1 MTEISAAD
9 CSGSFHVEGI
19 GERADMK
26 FMIRYRQSIFW
37 LVPLMVLLIAAV
49 AQAEPM
55 ALPSLNIGVGTS
67 SKPNDVAVTIQIFL
81 LLTILSLAP
90 GLLIMTTSFTR
101 IVVVL
106 SFLRTAMGTQQ
117 APSNQIILALSM
129 FLTFFIMNPVWNQIN
144 KEAYQPWKAQQ
155 ISQEQ
160 AMDRAVQPIRK
171 FMLSQTR
178 EKDLALF
185 VSLSKMPRP
194 KNANDIPTLTIIPAF
209 MISELRTAFQI
220 GFLIYIPFI
229 VVDMVVASVLMSMG
243 MMMLPPVM
251 ISLPFKILLFV
262 LVDGWGL
269 VISSLVKSFG

>member
-1 MTEISAAD
+1 MRSLNL
-9 CSGSFHVEGI
+9 
-19 GERADMK
+19 K
-26 FMIRYRQSIFW
+26 K
-37 LVPLMVLLIAAV
+37 VLLPCLALLLLLV
-49 AQAEPM
+49 AGMAYAEPM
-55 ALPSLNIGVGTS
+55 PLPSVNIGVGTS
-67 SKPNDVAVTIQIFL
+67 SKPGDMATTIQIFL

-90 GLLIMTTSFTR
+90 GLMIMTTAFTR

-106 SFLRTAMGTQQ
+106 SFLRTAMGTQG
-117 APSNQIILALSM
+117 APSNQIIIALAM
-129 FLTFFIMNPVWNQIN
+129 FMTFYIMNPVWQQIN
-144 KEAYQPWKAQQ
+144 KEAYEPWKAQQ
-155 ISQEQ
+155 ITQQ
-160 AMDRAVQPIRK
+160 VAMDRAVQPLRK

-185 VSLSKMPRP
+185 VSLSKMAQP
-194 KNANDIPTLTIIPAF
+194 KNANDIPTLTVIPAF
-209 MISELRTAFQI
+209 IISELRTAFQI

>member
-1 MTEISAAD
+1 MNINNMTKKILFLAVPALAVLVSATALAD
-9 CSGSFHVEGI
+9 
-19 GERADMK
+19 
-26 FMIRYRQSIFW
+26 
-37 LVPLMVLLIAAV
+37 PLPFPA
-49 AQAEPM
+49 
-55 ALPSLNIGVGTS
+55 LNIGVGAAT
-67 SKPNDVAVTIQIFL
+67 KPGDVAMTVQIFL

-101 IVVVL
+101 ISVVL
-106 SFLRTAMGTQQ
+106 SFVRTAMGTQQ

-129 FLTFFIMNPVWNQIN
+129 FLTFFIMSPVWQQID

-160 AMDRAVQPIRK
+160 AMERAVKPIRK

-185 VSLSKMPRP
+185 VSLSKLPRP
-194 KNANDIPTLTIIPAF
+194 KNADDIPTLTIIPAF

-269 VISSLVKSFG
+269 VIGSLVKSFG

>member
-1 MTEISAAD
+1 
-9 CSGSFHVEGI
+9 
-19 GERADMK
+19 
-26 FMIRYRQSIFW
+26 MIRHKLLLLLS
-37 LVPLMVLLIAAV
+37 LVMLVIAASSV
-49 AQAEPM
+49 QAEPV
-55 ALPSLNIGVGTS
+55 ALPSLNMNVGSS
-67 SKPNDVAVTIQIFL
+67 SKPGDVAVTIQIFL
-81 LLTILSLAP
+81 MLTILSIAP

-106 SFLRTAMGTQQ
+106 SFLRTAMGTQG

-129 FLTFFIMNPVWNQIN
+129 FLTFFIMNPVWNQVH
-144 KEAYQPWKAQQ
+144 KEAYLPWKAQQ
-155 ISQEQ
+155 ITQEL
-160 AMDRAVQPIRK
+160 AMERAVQPVRK

-185 VSLSKMPRP
+185 VSLSKLPRP

-251 ISLPFKILLFV
+251 ISMPFKILLFV

>member
-1 MTEISAAD
+1 M
-9 CSGSFHVEGI
+9 
-19 GERADMK
+19 
-26 FMIRYRQSIFW
+26 
-37 LVPLMVLLIAAV
+37 
-49 AQAEPM
+49 QAEVRNRRILTGSLVLVVLM
-55 ALPSLNIGVGTS
+55 AALTAYAEPLPLPSVNIGVGTAT
-67 SKPNDVAVTIQIFL
+67 KPSDVAVTVQIFL
-81 LLTILSLAP
+81 LLTVMSLAP

-117 APSNQIILALSM
+117 APSNQIILALAM
-129 FLTFFIMNPVWNQIN
+129 FLTFFIMTPVWQQIN
-144 KEAYQPWKAQQ
+144 REAYQPWKAQQ
-155 ISQEQ
+155 ISQDV
-160 AMDRAVQPIRK
+160 AIDRAVKPVRK

-185 VSLSKMPRP
+185 VSLSKLPRP
-194 KNANDIPTLTIIPAF
+194 KNADDVPTLTIIPAF

-269 VISSLVKSFG
+269 VIESLVKSFG